1 MSRELDVVDA
11 RRVKVDPRTG
21 NTKVDAIRRLSR
33 VVGQRARRGEIG
45 LCGGIRKDAI
55 ISKGASCSYW
65 SHGASESRRACVARG
80 ARGSRVSYHAER
92 GVKVGIGCG
101 ALVIGRKGAGAT
113 VDIVREDLYNQ
124 RCIGGDVHV
133 GDI

>member
-65 SHGASESRRACVARG
+65 SHRTRESRDTRRARG
-80 ARGSRVSYHAER
+80 ACGSRVSYDAER
-92 GVKVGIGCG
+92 GVKVGIRRG
-101 ALVIGRKGAGAT
+101 ALIIRREGAGAT

-124 RCIGGDVHV
+124 RCIGGDVYV